1 MKLMSISDRIKR
13 ASPGSLVTAA
23 FIGPGTI
30 TTCIRAGYTRSY
42 SLLPIMIVATIVAI
56 FIQYFAAKVGLIT
69 QTGLSRT
76 ITRHINSKI
85 WKYFS
90 CVFIICAIFIGNCA
104 FEAGNITGAALG
116 AQMLFGYNDSIV
128 FIILTA
134 IIVAILL
141 WIGKFEWLQTILKIV
156 VFIMAGCFFI
166 AVILIC
172 PSIKDI
178 FQSCSSVD
186 FSSDTVLIG
195 ALIGTTIGP
204 YSIFLHSSAAAQH
217 WHNTNEL
224 REMCLD
230 TVTSISIGGLISCCI
245 IIVAAAT
252 ADVMNIQELTIENFG
267 MALEMPLGI
276 LGQKI
281 FLIGLFSAGL
291 SSAIT
296 APLAASYTV
305 AEMITDM
312 KVDTQGRIFRFT
324 WIIVVLIGI
333 LTSILFGASPA
344 NLIIFAQYA
353 NALILPFITVFLL
366 YILNSQCIGKYKNK
380 IWENAIVL
388 FLILVSLLLMICSLP
403 QLKT

>member
-1 MKLMSISDRIKR
+1 MILLRIGDRIKR

-30 TTCIRAGYTRSY
+30 TTCIKAGYTRSY
-42 SLLPIMIVATIVAI
+42 SLLPIMIVAAIVAI
-56 FIQYFAAKVGLIT
+56 FIQFFAAKVGLIT

-85 WKYFS
+85 LKYIS
-90 CVFIICAIFIGNCA
+90 CIFIICAIFIGNCA

-116 AQMLFGYNDSIV
+116 IQMLLGFNDSAV
-128 FIILTA
+128 FVIFIA
-134 IIVAILL
+134 MIVAILL
-141 WIGKFEWLQTILKIV
+141 WIGKFEWLQTVLKIV
-156 VFIMAGCFFI
+156 VFIMAGCLFI
-166 AVILIC
+166 AAILIR
-172 PSIKDI
+172 PSIWNI
-178 FQSCSSVD
+178 FQSFGSID

-217 WHNTNEL
+217 WHSTNEL

-230 TVTSISIGGLISCCI
+230 TVISISIGGLISCCI
-245 IIVAAAT
+245 IVVAAAT

-267 MALEMPLGI
+267 MSLEMPLGI
-276 LGQKI
+276 LGQKL

-296 APLAASYTV
+296 APLAAAYTV

-324 WIIVVLIGI
+324 WIIVVVIGI
-333 LTSILFGASPA
+333 LTSMLWGTSPA

-353 NALILPFITVFLL
+353 NALILPFITAFLL
-366 YILNSQCIGKYKNK
+366 YILNSQCMGKYKNK
-380 IWENAIVL
+380 IWENGIVL
-388 FLILVSLLLMICSLP
+388 FLILVSLLLMICSL
-403 QLKT
+403 QRLQT